1 MSSKIKVLK
10 EGSESAINYTIRF
23 FVFDPKKHFIS
34 TSEAKDLV
42 RKEMHCSK
50 KKMSEEYDSMYGI
63 WIKIGRGK
71 KAHIEFNKTTKV
83 AANVIFIIPKK
94 HRREAWKHIG
104 RIEIPY
110 EFVKANADW
119 LGIK

>member
-10 EGSESAINYTIRF
+10 EGSETAVNYTIRF
-23 FVFDPKKHFIS
+23 FVFEPKKHFIS
-34 TSEAKDLV
+34 TQEAKDLC

-50 KKMSEEYDSMYGI
+50 KKMDDEYDSMYGI
-63 WIKIGRGK
+63 WLKIGRGK
-71 KAHIEFNKTTKV
+71 NSHIEFNKTTKN

-110 EFVKANADW
+110 AFVKANAEFM
-119 LGIK
+119 GIK